1 MSRVVRPL
9 QLFLQT
15 EAAGGILLL
24 AAASAAL
31 IWANLAGDSYDGLWV
46 STLTVGPGR
55 WAITNDVRHWIND
68 AAMALF
74 FFVVALEIK
83 RELISGELRDRRAA
97 ALPAAAALGGMIIPA
112 LVYVAFNAGGEGARG
127 WGIPM
132 ATDIAFAVGV
142 LAVVGSGL
150 PSGLKLFL
158 LTLAI
163 VDDIGAIF
171 VIAVFYTD
179 IISFTALGIA
189 GALLVSIILLRRV
202 RLELRFVYVIL
213 GVAVWVAIFES
224 GVHATIAGVL
234 LALVTPARVSPRLER
249 ILHPW
254 TSFVIV
260 PLFALANGGVRLAGV
275 GLDDGSS
282 LRVAAGVVGGLVV
295 GKIVGITLGAALATR
310 LGVGR
315 LPEGARWSQVV
326 GVAALGGIGF
336 TVSLFIASLAFTD
349 GAILDASKVG
359 ILTGSVVSAVVGGV
373 LLARGRRIEP
383 SG

>member
-1 MSRVVRPL
+1 MPKASNGSTPFHERFVVRPL
-9 QLFLQT
+9 QLFLRT

-31 IWANLAGDSYDGLWV
+31 IWANLAGDSYESLWD
-46 STLTVGPGR
+46 STLTVGRGR

-112 LVYVAFNAGGEGARG
+112 LVYVAFNAGGAGSRG

-142 LAVVGSGL
+142 LAVVGTGL

-179 IISFTALGIA
+179 AISFTALGIA
-189 GALLVSIILLRRV
+189 GALLVSIFLLRRL
-202 RLELRFVYVIL
+202 RIELGFVYVIL

-234 LALVTPARVSPRLER
+234 LALVTPARVSPRLEQ

-260 PLFALANGGVRLAGV
+260 PLFALANGGVRLAGA
-275 GLDDGSS
+275 GLDD
-282 LRVAAGVVGGLVV
+282 A
-295 GKIVGITLGAALATR
+295 
-310 LGVGR
+310 
-315 LPEGARWSQVV
+315 
-326 GVAALGGIGF
+326 
-336 TVSLFIASLAFTD
+336 
-349 GAILDASKVG
+349 
-359 ILTGSVVSAVVGGV
+359 
-373 LLARGRRIEP
+373 
-383 SG
+383 